1 MIIRLA
7 LVAIAASS
15 DHASIGRPPI
25 LCSGF
30 GSADLRRVPC
40 PAARMIAA
48 IFIVFIYAFSSNN
61 AKHLQKKVLVQALA
75 FVVYNKITQAG
86 LRDMRF
92 LLPKKIFITVGKGRT
107 DLMLI
112 AKGQARRVICVELL
126 GLLAITGAGQCC
138 LTR

>member
-15 DHASIGRPPI
+15 AHASIGRPPI

-75 FVVYNKITQAG
+75 FVVYNKIAQVG
-86 LRDMRF
+86 LGDMRF
-92 LLPKKIFITVGKGRT
+92 LLPQKIFITVGEGRI
-107 DLMLI
+107 DLI
-112 AKGQARRVICVELL
+112 
-126 GLLAITGAGQCC
+126 
-138 LTR
+138 

>member
-75 FVVYNKITQAG
+75 FVVYNKITQAA
-86 LRDMRF
+86 LKDMRF
-92 LLPKKIFITVGKGRT
+92 LLPKKIFITVGKGRI
-107 DLMLI
+107 DLI
-112 AKGQARRVICVELL
+112 
-126 GLLAITGAGQCC
+126 
-138 LTR
+138 